1 MCHAAAHAS
10 ASAKRCDESCG
21 KCSKA
26 IEAQLYWSFTSVH
39 FCVKQSQ
46 HDGMMMRC
54 WERLDLVRNM
64 YAGMFIL
71 CLRAPTI
78 EHNWPQLFSLFLS
91 ELTNRWTY
99 EPNSVCETCVHR
111 FEQLICFWTVTI
123 TECFHREVSLHT
135 HNNFSHHRRPSSQ
148 FAWLVSR
155 SVGRKD
161 TTKEAAL
168 LRQLKRHCHG
178 ALQWPEVWQ
187 VEQTPLRDGS
197 AMAGPNFSR
206 YNQQTDIYSLV
217 LKERHRSL
225 ISGRLYW
232 GLHFK
237 WETGVC
243 TRSTRE

>member
-1 MCHAAAHAS
+1 MLLHMQVHLQKGAMNRVGNVQKQLRHSFIGLLHLCIFVWSRVSMMGWWWDA
-10 ASAKRCDESCG
+10 G
-21 KCSKA
+21 K
-26 IEAQLYWSFTSVH
+26 
-39 FCVKQSQ
+39 
-46 HDGMMMRC
+46 
-54 WERLDLVRNM
+54 DLLRVRNM

-71 CLRAPTI
+71 CLRAPTTG
-78 EHNWPQLFSLFLS
+78 HSFFSFFLS
-91 ELTNRWTY
+91 EELTNRWTY

-123 TECFHREVSLHT
+123 KECFHREVSLHT

-148 FAWLVSR
+148 FVWLLVSR

-187 VEQTPLRDGS
+187 VEQAPLRDGS

-206 YNQQTDIYSLV
+206 YNQQTDIL
-217 LKERHRSL
+217 L
-225 ISGRLYW
+225 SGA
-232 GLHFK
+232 
-237 WETGVC
+237 
-243 TRSTRE
+243 